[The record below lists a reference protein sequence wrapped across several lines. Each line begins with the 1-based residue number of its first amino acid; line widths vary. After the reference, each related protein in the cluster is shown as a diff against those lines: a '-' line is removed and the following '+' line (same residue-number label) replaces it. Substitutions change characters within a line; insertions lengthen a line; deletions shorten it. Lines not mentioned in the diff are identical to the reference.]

1 MGQMIEWND
10 LISDLTERKALS
22 VATRR
27 KMGLRMKKLA
37 KSSAF
42 KAKVARNKKKLASDG
57 KIKQRA
63 NKQAKQIIIK
73 KFAGLEPNDYA
84 NLSLM
89 QRQNLDNRIMKTKG
103 AAVKKIAK
111 RLMVTLR
118 KAELIRLKNAR
129 GLGTEE

>member
-1 MGQMIEWND
+1 MIEWND

-73 KFAGLEPNDYA
+73 KFAGLEPNEYA

-89 QRQNLDNRIMKTKG
+89 QRQTLDNRIMKTKG

-111 RLMVTLR
+111 KLIVTLR
-118 KAELIRLKNAR
+118 KAELIRLKNSR
-129 GLGTEE
+129 GSDTEE

>member
-1 MGQMIEWND
+1 MIEWND

-42 KAKVARNKKKLASDG
+42 KAKVARNKKKLAPDG

-73 KFAGLEPNDYA
+73 KFAGLEPNEYA

-89 QRQNLDNRIMKTKG
+89 QRQTLDNRIMKTKG

-111 RLMVTLR
+111 KLMVKLR
-118 KAELIRLKNAR
+118 KAELERLKKAR
-129 GLGTEE
+129 GSGTE

>member
-1 MGQMIEWND
+1 MIEWND

-73 KFAGLEPNDYA
+73 KFAGLEPNEYA

-89 QRQNLDNRIMKTKG
+89 QRQTLDNRIMKTKG

-129 GLGTEE
+129 GSGTEE

>member
-1 MGQMIEWND
+1 
-10 LISDLTERKALS
+10 
-22 VATRR
+22 
-27 KMGLRMKKLA
+27 MKKLA

-73 KFAGLEPNDYA
+73 KFAGLEPNEYA

-89 QRQNLDNRIMKTKG
+89 QRQTLDNRIMKTKG

-111 RLMVTLR
+111 KLMVKLR
-118 KAELIRLKNAR
+118 KAELERLKKAR
-129 GLGTEE
+129 GSGTEE

>member
-1 MGQMIEWND
+1 MIEWND

-57 KIKQRA
+57 KLKQRA
-63 NKQAKQIIIK
+63 NKQAKQFIIK
-73 KFAGLEPNDYA
+73 KFAGLEPNEYA

-111 RLMVTLR
+111 KLMVKLR
-118 KAELIRLKNAR
+118 KSELERLKKAR
-129 GLGTEE
+129 GMGTE

>member
-1 MGQMIEWND
+1 MIEWND

-57 KIKQRA
+57 KLKQRA
-63 NKQAKQIIIK
+63 NKQAKQFIIK
-73 KFAGLEPNDYA
+73 KFAGLEPNEYA

-89 QRQNLDNRIMKTKG
+89 QRQTLDNRIMKTKG

-111 RLMVTLR
+111 KLMVKLR
-118 KAELIRLKNAR
+118 KAELERLKKAR
-129 GLGTEE
+129 GSGTE

>member
-1 MGQMIEWND
+1 MIEWND

-63 NKQAKQIIIK
+63 NKQAKQFIIK
-73 KFAGLEPNDYA
+73 KFAGLEPNEYA

-111 RLMVTLR
+111 KLMVKLR
-118 KAELIRLKNAR
+118 KSELERLKKAR
-129 GLGTEE
+129 GMGTE

>member
-42 KAKVARNKKKLASDG
+42 KAKVARNKKKLAPDA

-73 KFAGLEPNDYA
+73 KFAGLEPNEYA

-89 QRQNLDNRIMKTKG
+89 QRQTLDNRIMKTKG

-111 RLMVTLR
+111 KLMVKLR
-118 KAELIRLKNAR
+118 KAELERLKKAR
-129 GLGTEE
+129 GSGTE

>member
-1 MGQMIEWND
+1 MIEWND

-111 RLMVTLR
+111 KLMVTLR

-129 GLGTEE
+129 GSGTEE

>member
-1 MGQMIEWND
+1 MIEWND

-42 KAKVARNKKKLASDG
+42 KAKVARNKKKLALDG

-73 KFAGLEPNDYA
+73 KFAGLEPNEYA

-89 QRQNLDNRIMKTKG
+89 QRQTLDNRIMKTKG

-111 RLMVTLR
+111 KLMVKLR
-118 KAELIRLKNAR
+118 KAELERLKKAR
-129 GLGTEE
+129 GSGTE

>member
-1 MGQMIEWND
+1 MIEWND

-27 KMGLRMKKLA
+27 KMGRRMAKMA

-42 KAKVARNKKKLASDG
+42 QAKVARNKKKMATDG
-57 KIKQRA
+57 KLKQRA
-63 NKQAKQIIIK
+63 NKQAKQFIIK
-73 KFAGLEPNDYA
+73 KFAGLEPNEYA

-111 RLMVTLR
+111 KLMVKLR
-118 KAELIRLKNAR
+118 KSELERLKKAR
-129 GLGTEE
+129 GMGTE

>member
-1 MGQMIEWND
+1 MIEWND
-10 LISDLTERKALS
+10 LITDLTERKALS
-22 VATRR
+22 VASRR

-42 KAKVARNKKKLASDG
+42 KAKVARNKKKLAPDG

-118 KAELIRLKNAR
+118 KAELVRLKKAR
-129 GLGTEE
+129 GSGTEE

>member
-1 MGQMIEWND
+1 MIEWND

-129 GLGTEE
+129 GSGTEE

>member
-1 MGQMIEWND
+1 MIEWND

-73 KFAGLEPNDYA
+73 KFAGLEPNEYA

-89 QRQNLDNRIMKTKG
+89 QRQTLDNRIMKTKG

-111 RLMVTLR
+111 KLMVKLR
-118 KAELIRLKNAR
+118 KAELERLKKAR
-129 GLGTEE
+129 GSGTEE

>member
-1 MGQMIEWND
+1 MIEWND

-57 KIKQRA
+57 KLKQRA

-73 KFAGLEPNDYA
+73 KFAGLEPNEYA

-89 QRQNLDNRIMKTKG
+89 QRQTLDNRIMKTKG

-111 RLMVTLR
+111 KLMVKLR
-118 KAELIRLKNAR
+118 KAELERLKKAR
-129 GLGTEE
+129 GSGTE